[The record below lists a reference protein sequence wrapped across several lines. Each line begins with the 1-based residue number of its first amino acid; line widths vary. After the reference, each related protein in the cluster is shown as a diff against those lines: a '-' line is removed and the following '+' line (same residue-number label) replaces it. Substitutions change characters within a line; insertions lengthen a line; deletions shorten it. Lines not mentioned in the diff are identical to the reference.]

1 MSFLT
6 LDNCS
11 KCGNY
16 FENGKKKCRHCG
28 SRRALNY
35 QLLTVICLLV
45 VIGLII
51 VLTIRS

>member
-11 KCGNY
+11 RCGNY
-16 FENGKKKCRHCG
+16 FERGKEKCPHCG
-28 SRRALNY
+28 SGRALNY
-35 QLLTVICLLV
+35 QLLTVACLLV
-45 VIGLII
+45 VIGLLI